1 MKKILLLAAGLAL
14 TLTACQKDEGLVS
27 DTTAASSFT
36 VTIPQSGVQSR
47 AVTDAFGTGTSA
59 NRCIL
64 EIYHGDQ
71 LYNRIVKPV
80 SNKQVTFDN
89 LRLVSSQE
97 YDFVFW
103 ADCATANSGS
113 DEGFDD
119 KAYTTT
125 ATGGLKA
132 ITEKGEFVG
141 NSDER
146 DAFFYHETISVNG
159 SFTRDDI
166 TLKRPFG
173 LLVVKTNDL
182 NEIKDEALKPTGYEV
197 AFKGLPTTFNALTG
211 EVSGS
216 ADVTYTSEELA
227 KNDGTISMDFLWATE
242 SEAALS
248 DFSMTF
254 LNNGTEICTNDA
266 FTNIPI
272 RRNYRTMVSGNLL
285 TKKGTI
291 SVTID
296 PTFDPEGPIEKV
308 IAEVESVSEVAQA
321 IENGATDITVTTAPT
336 TAATVEIPHTLTAD
350 QAAKEITITLPET
363 DQQVTLAY
371 TTEQSGQAPEAV
383 NITVPTTDK
392 LIINLPKST
401 VTLNGTRYTAVEAT
415 TAGNTLIVP
424 EGVSVET
431 LTVKG
436 GNVEIFGT
444 VGSID
449 FQNDASIIKVY
460 AVADAET
467 FKKAIGLANT
477 GKCEKIVL
485 AGNIALDASRMNLTG
500 TLDLNG
506 KVLTLD
512 NATAAAEV
520 PADASLTITGGTINA
535 SQKKNTQA
543 LLLVNK
549 GASLLVENVQLETDA
564 AALSP
569 ANGAE
574 GASLIVRNSTVAAA
588 TYAVT
593 TNASTPFTCDILLEN
608 STFTGSDPVLV
619 NVPCKLTMNKCTATG
634 SMHGVVVRGGTAR
647 ITDCDITLEYNDT
660 DYEDIVGYFDQ
671 REWGSGNMITLAA
684 MTIGNKNSNAY
695 QYPTD
700 VALVN
705 TKLNLGGLYGSH
717 FPALYAYANQGE
729 GLGVTLAYD
738 SRCQFAKEPEL
749 GSKNI
754 VVNNAYNPWD
764 GVSTEEVTPNAAGEY
779 EVASPAQLA
788 WVAATVNGGEKFE
801 GKTVKL
807 TSDIDL
813 AGHAWTPI
821 GNGSRFGSAAI
832 GNQFKGTFDGNGK
845 TISNLNINT
854 TKGTDF
860 AVGLFGVVNG
870 GTVKNLKLQKVA
882 VDVPTSEMAAAAVG
896 MLTGEGTV
904 SGVEVLSGHVAAV
917 RGNGAIVGRMIKGG
931 TISGCKNYA
940 TVTGTG
946 ANVGGIVGAAYYT
959 AEGQTMI
966 IEACGNYGTV
976 TGTAGA
982 VGGIVGLSAANVSNC
997 TNEADIKGNGA
1008 DVAGIVAEQQN
1019 AGSVTDCTNRGTV
1032 VNTSSAYG
1040 TGGIVGWVRY
1050 NGTTANYP
1058 VKNVISVTGN
1068 TNYGAVSG
1076 GNDAGGIVG
1085 TVYNLGKIN
1094 DNKNFAETLSSG
1106 NFTAG
1111 IVGNA
1116 QFTETAIGMTEPNS
1130 VEVKNNVS
1138 TTPLESITGSCK
1150 DLYVYIN
1157 NQEYVMAE
1165 NNRNAE

>member
-64 EIYHGDQ
+64 EIYHGDK
-71 LYNRIVKPV
+71 LYDRIEKGIT
-80 SNKQVTFDN
+80 SKKVTFDN
-89 LRLVSSQE
+89 LRLVSSQT

-103 ADCATANSGS
+103 ADCAEGSEGSFTDKVYNTAN
-113 DEGFDD
+113 
-119 KAYTTT
+119 
-125 ATGGLKA
+125 LKS
-132 ITEKGEFVG
+132 ITEIGPFVG

-182 NEIKDEALKPTGYEV
+182 NEIKDEALKPTGYTV

-216 ADVTYTSEELA
+216 ADVTYTATELA
-227 KNDGTISMDFLWATE
+227 KADGTISMDFLWASE
-242 SEAALS
+242 DEAALS

-266 FTNIPI
+266 FTNIPV
-272 RRNYRTMVSGNLL
+272 RRNYRTNVSGNLL

-535 SQKKNTQA
+535 SQKTGVTQA

-647 ITDCDITLEYNDT
+647 ITDCDITLEYNDN
-660 DYEDIVGYFDQ
+660 DYKDIVGYFDQ
-671 REWGSGNMITLAA
+671 LEWGSGNMITLAA
-684 MTIGNKNSNAY
+684 MTIGNKKSNAY

-754 VVNNAYNPWD
+754 AVNNAYNPWD

-801 GKTVKL
+801 DKTVKL

-821 GNGSRFGSAAI
+821 GNGSRLGSLAM
-832 GNQFKGTFDGNGK
+832 GKQFKGTFDGNGK

-854 TKGTDF
+854 TQGTDF

-940 TVTGTG
+940 MVTGTG

-1019 AGSVTDCTNRGTV
+1019 AGSVTDCTNRGAV

-1076 GNDAGGIVG
+1076 GNDAGGIIG

-1116 QFTETAIGMTEPNS
+1116 QFTETAIGITEPNS

>member
-1 MKKILLLAAGLAL
+1 MKKLFLLAAGLAL

-27 DTTAASSFT
+27 DGATTSSFT
-36 VTIPQSGVQSR
+36 VTIPQSGMQSR

-64 EIYHGDQ
+64 EIYHGDK
-71 LYNRIVKPV
+71 LYDRIEKGV
-80 SNKQVTFDN
+80 SGKTVTFDN
-89 LRLVSSQE
+89 LRLVSSQT

-103 ADCATANSGS
+103 ADCAEGSEGSFTDKVYNTA
-113 DEGFDD
+113 D
-119 KAYTTT
+119 
-125 ATGGLKA
+125 LKS

-146 DAFFYHETISVNG
+146 DAFFYHETIPVNG

-182 NEIKDEALKPTGYEV
+182 NEIKDEALKPTGYSV

-216 ADVTYTSEELA
+216 ADVTYTAGELA
-227 KNDGTISMDFLWATE
+227 KADGTISMDFLWATE

-248 DFSMTF
+248 DFTMTF
-254 LNNGTEICTNDA
+254 LNNGTAICTNDA

-272 RRNYRTMVSGNLL
+272 RRNYRTNVSGNLL

-296 PTFDPEGPIEKV
+296 PNFDANSPIDKV

-336 TAATVEIPHTLTAD
+336 TAATVEIPHTLTAE

-363 DQQVTLAY
+363 DQQVTFAY
-371 TTEQSGQAPEAV
+371 TTEQSDQAPEAV

-485 AGNIALDASRMNLTG
+485 AGNITLDASRMNLTG

-535 SQKKNTQA
+535 SQKTGVTQA

-549 GASLLVENVQLETDA
+549 RASLLVENVQLETDA

-619 NVPCKLTMNKCTATG
+619 NVPCKLTMNKCIATG

-647 ITDCDITLEYNDT
+647 ITDCDITLEYNDN
-660 DYEDIVGYFDQ
+660 DYNDIVGYFDQ

-684 MTIGNKNSNAY
+684 MTIGNKSSNAY

-764 GVSTEEVTPNAAGEY
+764 GVSTE
-779 EVASPAQLA
+779 
-788 WVAATVNGGEKFE
+788 
-801 GKTVKL
+801 
-807 TSDIDL
+807 
-813 AGHAWTPI
+813 
-821 GNGSRFGSAAI
+821 
-832 GNQFKGTFDGNGK
+832 
-845 TISNLNINT
+845 
-854 TKGTDF
+854 
-860 AVGLFGVVNG
+860 
-870 GTVKNLKLQKVA
+870 
-882 VDVPTSEMAAAAVG
+882 
-896 MLTGEGTV
+896 
-904 SGVEVLSGHVAAV
+904 
-917 RGNGAIVGRMIKGG
+917 
-931 TISGCKNYA
+931 
-940 TVTGTG
+940 
-946 ANVGGIVGAAYYT
+946 
-959 AEGQTMI
+959 
-966 IEACGNYGTV
+966 
-976 TGTAGA
+976 
-982 VGGIVGLSAANVSNC
+982 
-997 TNEADIKGNGA
+997 
-1008 DVAGIVAEQQN
+1008 
-1019 AGSVTDCTNRGTV
+1019 
-1032 VNTSSAYG
+1032 
-1040 TGGIVGWVRY
+1040 
-1050 NGTTANYP
+1050 
-1058 VKNVISVTGN
+1058 
-1068 TNYGAVSG
+1068 
-1076 GNDAGGIVG
+1076 
-1085 TVYNLGKIN
+1085 
-1094 DNKNFAETLSSG
+1094 
-1106 NFTAG
+1106 
-1111 IVGNA
+1111 
-1116 QFTETAIGMTEPNS
+1116 
-1130 VEVKNNVS
+1130 
-1138 TTPLESITGSCK
+1138 
-1150 DLYVYIN
+1150 
-1157 NQEYVMAE
+1157 
-1165 NNRNAE
+1165 

>member
-1 MKKILLLAAGLAL
+1 MKRLLHFVLLGLITTVVAS
-14 TLTACQKDEGLVS
+14 CSKDEADGLDS
-27 DTTAASSFT
+27 RLSSQIIT
-36 VTIPQSGVQSR
+36 VTIPQNEIQTKAS
-47 AVTDAFGTGTSA
+47 AADFGKGA
-59 NRCIL
+59 QIDRCIM
-64 EIYHGDQ
+64 EIYRNGI
-71 LYNRIVKPV
+71 LYGER
-80 SNKQVTFDN
+80 QTATVTAGKATFN
-89 LRLVSSQE
+89 LRLVASQT

-103 ADCATANSGS
+103 ADCSEGGQDKHYNTTDLTAISVNG
-113 DEGFDD
+113 DYTGNDD
-119 KAYTTT
+119 D
-125 ATGGLKA
+125 
-132 ITEKGEFVG
+132 F
-141 NSDER
+141 
-146 DAFFYHETISVNG
+146 DAFFYCLSDYAVEGAFSETV
-159 SFTRDDI
+159 

-173 LLVVKTNDL
+173 QLNVKTNDL
-182 NEIKDEALKPTGYEV
+182 TAIPDAALHPTDV
-197 AFKGLPTTFNALTG
+197 KVTFSAMPTSFNAMTG
-211 EVSGS
+211 VVGDETAEVS
-216 ADVTYTSEELA
+216 YTANVIDAASGEL
-227 KNDGTISMDFLWATE
+227 SMDYIWAPE
-242 SEAALS
+242 REANLA
-248 DFSMTF
+248 DFSVTF
-254 LNNGTEICTNDA
+254 INNGNDITTNDA
-266 FTNIPI
+266 FKNIPI
-272 RRNYRTMVSGNLL
+272 RRNYKTNVSGNLL
-285 TKKGTI
+285 TKQGTI

-296 PTFDPEGPIEKV
+296 PNFDPEGPIEKV

-336 TAATVEIPHTLTAD
+336 TVATVEIPHTLTAE

-535 SQKKNTQA
+535 FQKTGVTQA

-619 NVPCKLTMNKCTATG
+619 NVPCKLTMNKCIATG

-647 ITDCDITLEYNDT
+647 ITDCDITLEYNDN
-660 DYEDIVGYFDQ
+660 DYNDLVGYFDQ

-684 MTIGNKNSNAY
+684 MTIGNKSNNAY

-801 GKTVKL
+801 DKTVKL

-821 GNGSRFGSAAI
+821 GNGSRLGSLAM

-845 TISNLNINT
+845 TISNLNINM

-870 GTVKNLKLQKVA
+870 GMVMNLKLQKVA

-904 SGVEVLSGHVAAV
+904 SGVEVLSGHVAAA

-959 AEGQTMI
+959 ADGQTMT
-966 IEACGNYGTV
+966 IENCYNYGTV
-976 TGTAGA
+976 TGTAGV
-982 VGGIVGLSAANVSNC
+982 VGGIAGLSAANVSNC
-997 TNEADIKGNGA
+997 VNESAITGKGN

-1019 AGSVTDCTNRGTV
+1019 AGSVKNCTNRGEIRN
-1032 VNTSSAYG
+1032 NTASYG
-1040 TGGIVGWVRY
+1040 TAGIVGWIRY
-1050 NGTTANYP
+1050 NGATKDYP
-1058 VKNVISVTGN
+1058 VKNVIEVTGN
-1068 TNYGAVSG
+1068 TNYGKVSG

-1085 TVYNLGKIN
+1085 TVYNLGKVN
-1094 DNKNFAETLSSG
+1094 DNKNFAPSLQAAT
-1106 NFTAG
+1106 FAAG

-1116 QFTETAIGMTEPNS
+1116 QFTETAVGLDLQNS

-1138 TTPLESITGSCK
+1138 TTTLDQMTVNGTCK

-1157 NQEYVMAE
+1157 NQEYVTAE

>member
-1 MKKILLLAAGLAL
+1 
-14 TLTACQKDEGLVS
+14 
-27 DTTAASSFT
+27 
-36 VTIPQSGVQSR
+36 
-47 AVTDAFGTGTSA
+47 
-59 NRCIL
+59 
-64 EIYHGDQ
+64 
-71 LYNRIVKPV
+71 
-80 SNKQVTFDN
+80 
-89 LRLVSSQE
+89 
-97 YDFVFW
+97 
-103 ADCATANSGS
+103 
-113 DEGFDD
+113 
-119 KAYTTT
+119 
-125 ATGGLKA
+125 
-132 ITEKGEFVG
+132 
-141 NSDER
+141 
-146 DAFFYHETISVNG
+146 
-159 SFTRDDI
+159 
-166 TLKRPFG
+166 
-173 LLVVKTNDL
+173 
-182 NEIKDEALKPTGYEV
+182 LKPTGYTV

-211 EVSGS
+211 EVSGA

-227 KNDGTISMDFLWATE
+227 KADGTISMDFLWASE
-242 SEAALS
+242 DEAALS

-254 LNNGTEICTNDA
+254 LNNDTEICTNDA

-291 SVTID
+291 NVTID
-296 PTFDPEGPIEKV
+296 PNFDENSPIEKV
-308 IAEVESVSEVAQA
+308 VAEVESVSEVAQA
-321 IENGATDITVTTAPT
+321 IENGATDITVMTAPT
-336 TAATVEIPHTLTAD
+336 TAATVKIPHTLTAE
-350 QAAKEITITLPET
+350 QAAREITITLPET

-371 TTEQSGQAPEAV
+371 TTEQSGQAPKAV
-383 NITVPTTDK
+383 NITMPTTDK
-392 LIINLPKST
+392 LIIDLPEST
-401 VTLNGTRYTAVEAT
+401 VTLNGTSYTAVEAT

-424 EGVSVET
+424 EGVSIET

-444 VGSID
+444 VGLID

-460 AVADAET
+460 AVTDAET
-467 FKKAIGLANT
+467 FKKAIGMANT

-485 AGNIALDASRMNLTG
+485 AGNIALDASRMNLIG

-512 NATAAAEV
+512 NASAAAEV
-520 PADASLTITGGTINA
+520 PANASLTITGGTINA
-535 SQKKNTQA
+535 SQKAGVTQA

-549 GASLLVENVQLETDA
+549 GASLLVENVQIETDA

-647 ITDCDITLEYNDT
+647 ITDCDITLEYNDNN
-660 DYEDIVGYFDQ
+660 YKDIVSYFDQ
-671 REWGSGNMITLAA
+671 KEWGSGNMITLAA
-684 MTIGNKNSNAY
+684 MTIGNKSSNAY

-705 TKLNLGGLYGSH
+705 TKLNLGGQYGSH

-738 SRCQFAKEPEL
+738 SRCQFAKKPEL

-821 GNGSRFGSAAI
+821 GNGSRLVSVAL

-854 TKGTDF
+854 TQGTDY
-860 AVGLFGVVNG
+860 AVGLFGIVNG
-870 GTVKNLKLQKVA
+870 GMVMNLKLQKVA

-904 SGVEVLSGHVAAV
+904 SGVEVLSGHVAAK
-917 RGNGAIVGRMIKGG
+917 RGNGAIVGRMVKGG

-959 AEGQTMI
+959 ADGQTMT
-966 IEACGNYGTV
+966 IENCYNYGTV
-976 TGTAGA
+976 TSTAGV
-982 VGGIVGLSAANVSNC
+982 VGGIAGLSAANVSNC

-1019 AGSVTDCTNRGTV
+1019 AGNVTDCTNRGAV

-1094 DNKNFAETLSSG
+1094 DNKNFAKTLSSG

-1116 QFTETAIGMTEPNS
+1116 QFTEPAVGLENLSNS

-1138 TTPLESITGSCK
+1138 TTPFESITGSCK

-1157 NQEYVMAE
+1157 NKEYVTTE

>member
-1 MKKILLLAAGLAL
+1 MKKLVLFAAGLAL

-103 ADCATANSGS
+103 ADCATANSS
-113 DEGFDD
+113 SEEGFDD
-119 KAYTTT
+119 KVYNTV
-125 ATGGLKA
+125 TGGLKA

-159 SFTRDDI
+159 SFTRDNI

-296 PTFDPEGPIEKV
+296 PTFDPESPIEKV

-350 QAAKEITITLPET
+350 QAAKEISITLPET

-371 TTEQSGQAPEAV
+371 TPEQSGQAPEAV

-467 FKKAIGLANT
+467 FKKTIGLANT

-535 SQKKNTQA
+535 SQKTGVTQA

-564 AALSP
+564 
-569 ANGAE
+569 GAE
-574 GASLIVRNSTVAAA
+574 GASLIVRNSTVVAA

-647 ITDCDITLEYNDT
+647 ITDCDITLEYNDN
-660 DYEDIVGYFDQ
+660 DYKDIVGYFDQ

-684 MTIGNKNSNAY
+684 MTIGNKSSNAY

-882 VDVPTSEMAAAAVG
+882 VDVPTSEMAAGAVG
-896 MLTGEGTV
+896 MLTGGGTV
-904 SGVEVLSGHVAAV
+904 SGVEVLSGHVAAI

-959 AEGQTMI
+959 AKGQTMTI
-966 IEACGNYGTV
+966 KACGNYGTV

-1019 AGSVTDCTNRGTV
+1019 AGSVTDCTNRGAV

-1076 GNDAGGIVG
+1076 GNDAGGIIG

-1116 QFTETAIGMTEPNS
+1116 QFTETAIGMTELNS

>member
-1 MKKILLLAAGLAL
+1 MLAAF
-14 TLTACQKDEGLVS
+14 TACQKDEGLVS

-64 EIYHGDQ
+64 EIYHGDK
-71 LYNRIVKPV
+71 LYDRIEKGV
-80 SNKQVTFDN
+80 SGKTVTFDN
-89 LRLVSSQE
+89 LRLVSSQT

-103 ADCATANSGS
+103 ADCAEGSEGNFTDKVYNTAN
-113 DEGFDD
+113 
-119 KAYTTT
+119 
-125 ATGGLKA
+125 LKS
-132 ITEKGEFVG
+132 ITEIGPFVG

-146 DAFFYHETISVNG
+146 DAFFAKESFKVTG
-159 SFTRDDI
+159 SFTKPV

-182 NEIKDEALKPTGYEV
+182 NEIKDEALKPTGYSV

-216 ADVTYTSEELA
+216 ADVTYTAGELA
-227 KNDGTISMDFLWATE
+227 KADGTISMDFLWATE

-248 DFSMTF
+248 DFTMTF
-254 LNNGTEICTNDA
+254 LNNGTAICTNDA

-272 RRNYRTMVSGNLL
+272 RRNYRTNVSGNLL
-285 TKKGTI
+285 TKKGSI

-296 PTFDPEGPIEKV
+296 PNFDANSPIDKV

-336 TAATVEIPHTLTAD
+336 TAATVEIPHTLTAE

-449 FQNDASIIKVY
+449 FLNDASMIKVY

-485 AGNIALDASRMNLTG
+485 AGNIALDASKMNLTG

-684 MTIGNKNSNAY
+684 MTIGNKSSNAY

-717 FPALYAYANQGE
+717 FPALYAYANQSE

-821 GNGSRFGSAAI
+821 GNGSRFGSVAI

-896 MLTGEGTV
+896 MLTGGGTV
-904 SGVEVLSGHVAAV
+904 SGVEVLSGHVAAI
-917 RGNGAIVGRMIKGG
+917 RGNGAIVGRMVKGG

-959 AEGQTMI
+959 ADGQTMT
-966 IEACGNYGTV
+966 IENCYNYGTV
-976 TGTAGA
+976 TGTAGV
-982 VGGIVGLSAANVSNC
+982 VGGIAGLSAANVSNC
-997 TNEADIKGNGA
+997 VNESAITGKGN

-1019 AGSVTDCTNRGTV
+1019 AGSVKNCTNRGEIR
-1032 VNTSSAYG
+1032 NNAASYG
-1040 TGGIVGWVRY
+1040 TAGIVGWIRY
-1050 NGTTANYP
+1050 NGATKDYP
-1058 VKNVISVTGN
+1058 VKNVIEVTGN
-1068 TNYGAVSG
+1068 TNYGKVSG

-1094 DNKNFAETLSSG
+1094 DNKNFAPSLQAAT
-1106 NFTAG
+1106 FAAG

-1116 QFTETAIGMTEPNS
+1116 QFTETAVGLENLPNS

>member
-1 MKKILLLAAGLAL
+1 M

-64 EIYHGDQ
+64 EIYHGDK
-71 LYNRIVKPV
+71 LYDRIEKGIT
-80 SNKQVTFDN
+80 SKKVTFDN
-89 LRLVSSQE
+89 LRLVSSQT

-103 ADCATANSGS
+103 ADCAEGSEGSFTDKVYNTAN
-113 DEGFDD
+113 
-119 KAYTTT
+119 
-125 ATGGLKA
+125 LKS
-132 ITEKGEFVG
+132 ITEIEPFVG

-254 LNNGTEICTNDA
+254 LNDGTEICTNDA

-272 RRNYRTMVSGNLL
+272 RRNYRTNVSGNLL

-296 PTFDPEGPIEKV
+296 PNFDPESPIEKV

-336 TAATVEIPHTLTAD
+336 TAATVEIPHTLTAE

-477 GKCEKIVL
+477 GKCEKIML
-485 AGNIALDASRMNLTG
+485 ADDISLDTAQDLTG

-506 KVLTLD
+506 QMLTLD
-512 NATAAAEV
+512 NVKATV
-520 PADASLTITGGTINA
+520 PADASLTITGGSIK
-535 SQKKNTQA
+535 SQQST
-543 LLLVNK
+543 VNQTSFSISK
-549 GASLLVENVQLETDA
+549 GATLLMENVLLETDA

-574 GASLIVRNSTVAAA
+574 GASLIVRNSTVAAK

-647 ITDCDITLEYNDT
+647 ITDCDITLEYNDN
-660 DYEDIVGYFDQ
+660 DYNDLVGYFDQ

-684 MTIGNKNSNAY
+684 MTIGNKSNNAY

-705 TKLNLGGLYGSH
+705 TELNLGGLYGSH

-845 TISNLNINT
+845 TISNLNINM

-870 GTVKNLKLQKVA
+870 GTVMNLKLRKVA

-896 MLTGEGTV
+896 MLTGKGTV
-904 SGVEVLSGHVAAV
+904 SDVEVLSGHVAAA

-959 AEGQTMI
+959 AEDQTMT

-1019 AGSVTDCTNRGTV
+1019 AGSVTDCTNRGAV

-1050 NGTTANYP
+1050 NGITANYP

-1076 GNDAGGIVG
+1076 GNDAGGIIG

-1157 NQEYVMAE
+1157 NQGYVTAE

>member
-1 MKKILLLAAGLAL
+1 M
-14 TLTACQKDEGLVS
+14 
-27 DTTAASSFT
+27 
-36 VTIPQSGVQSR
+36 
-47 AVTDAFGTGTSA
+47 
-59 NRCIL
+59 
-64 EIYHGDQ
+64 
-71 LYNRIVKPV
+71 
-80 SNKQVTFDN
+80 
-89 LRLVSSQE
+89 
-97 YDFVFW
+97 
-103 ADCATANSGS
+103 
-113 DEGFDD
+113 
-119 KAYTTT
+119 
-125 ATGGLKA
+125 
-132 ITEKGEFVG
+132 
-141 NSDER
+141 
-146 DAFFYHETISVNG
+146 
-159 SFTRDDI
+159 
-166 TLKRPFG
+166 
-173 LLVVKTNDL
+173 
-182 NEIKDEALKPTGYEV
+182 
-197 AFKGLPTTFNALTG
+197 
-211 EVSGS
+211 
-216 ADVTYTSEELA
+216 
-227 KNDGTISMDFLWATE
+227 
-242 SEAALS
+242 
-248 DFSMTF
+248 
-254 LNNGTEICTNDA
+254 
-266 FTNIPI
+266 
-272 RRNYRTMVSGNLL
+272 
-285 TKKGTI
+285 
-291 SVTID
+291 
-296 PTFDPEGPIEKV
+296 
-308 IAEVESVSEVAQA
+308 
-321 IENGATDITVTTAPT
+321 
-336 TAATVEIPHTLTAD
+336 
-350 QAAKEITITLPET
+350 
-363 DQQVTLAY
+363 
-371 TTEQSGQAPEAV
+371 
-383 NITVPTTDK
+383 
-392 LIINLPKST
+392 
-401 VTLNGTRYTAVEAT
+401 
-415 TAGNTLIVP
+415 
-424 EGVSVET
+424 
-431 LTVKG
+431 
-436 GNVEIFGT
+436 EIFGT

-467 FKKAIGLANT
+467 FKKTIGLANT

-535 SQKKNTQA
+535 SQKTGVTQA

-574 GASLIVRNSTVAAA
+574 GASLIVRNSTVVAA

-647 ITDCDITLEYNDT
+647 ITDCDITLEYNDN
-660 DYEDIVGYFDQ
+660 DYKDIVGYFDQ

-684 MTIGNKNSNAY
+684 MTIGNKSSNAY

-882 VDVPTSEMAAAAVG
+882 VDVPTSEMAAGAVG
-896 MLTGEGTV
+896 MLTGGGTV
-904 SGVEVLSGHVAAV
+904 SGVEVLSGHVAAI

-959 AEGQTMI
+959 AKGQTMTI
-966 IEACGNYGTV
+966 KACGNYGTV

-1019 AGSVTDCTNRGTV
+1019 AGSVTDCTNRGAV

-1076 GNDAGGIVG
+1076 GNDAGGIIG

-1116 QFTETAIGMTEPNS
+1116 QFTETAIGMTELNS

>member
-1 MKKILLLAAGLAL
+1 MNKVLLLAGMLAAF
-14 TLTACQKDEGLVS
+14 TACQKDEL
-27 DTTAASSFT
+27 
-36 VTIPQSGVQSR
+36 PQSGAATSQTISVTVPQGIQTR
-47 AVTDAFGTGTSA
+47 ATGDGDGSMV

-64 EIYHGDQ
+64 EIYRDGA
-71 LYNRIVKPV
+71 LYGERKV
-80 SNKQVTFDN
+80 STVTSGKATFSD
-89 LRLVSSQE
+89 LRLVAQQT

-103 ADCATANSGS
+103 ADCADNGVDKYYDTESGLTQIS
-113 DEGFDD
+113 AKE
-119 KAYTTT
+119 Y
-125 ATGGLKA
+125 
-132 ITEKGEFVG
+132 KGNE
-141 NSDER
+141 ER
-146 DAFFYHETISVNG
+146 FDAFFLCQKDYKVEASFNETGWV
-159 SFTRDDI
+159 
-166 TLKRPFG
+166 LKRPFG
-173 LLVVKTNDL
+173 QLNIKTDDLGDIPTELQPDAVSVV
-182 NEIKDEALKPTGYEV
+182 
-197 AFKGLPTTFNALTG
+197 FKNLPTSFNALEGVTN
-211 EVSGS
+211 E
-216 ADVTYTSEELA
+216 ATQEEVTYKANILDAASGKLTVDYLWASEEE
-227 KNDGTISMDFLWATE
+227 SAT
-242 SEAALS
+242 LS
-248 DFSMTF
+248 DFTMTF
-254 LNNGTEICTNDA
+254 LNNDTEICTNDA

-272 RRNYRTMVSGNLL
+272 RRNYRTNVSGNLL
-285 TKKGTI
+285 TKKGSI

-296 PTFDPEGPIEKV
+296 PNFDANSPIDKV

-321 IENGATDITVTTAPT
+321 IENGATDITVMTAPT
-336 TAATVEIPHTLTAD
+336 TAATVKIPHTLTAE
-350 QAAKEITITLPET
+350 QAAREITITLPET

-371 TTEQSGQAPEAV
+371 TTEQSGQAPKAV
-383 NITVPTTDK
+383 NITMPTTDK
-392 LIINLPKST
+392 LIIDLPEST
-401 VTLNGTRYTAVEAT
+401 VTLNGTSYTAVEAT

-424 EGVSVET
+424 EGVSIET

-460 AVADAET
+460 AVTDAET
-467 FKKAIGLANT
+467 FKKAIGMANT

-485 AGNIALDASRMNLTG
+485 AGNIALDASRMNLIG

-512 NATAAAEV
+512 NASAAAEV
-520 PADASLTITGGTINA
+520 PANASLTITGGTINA
-535 SQKKNTQA
+535 SQKAGVTQA

-549 GASLLVENVQLETDA
+549 GASLLVENVQIETDA

-647 ITDCDITLEYNDT
+647 ITDCDITLEYNDN
-660 DYEDIVGYFDQ
+660 DYKDIVSYFDQ
-671 REWGSGNMITLAA
+671 KEWGSGNMITLAA
-684 MTIGNKNSNAY
+684 MTIGNKSSNAY

-705 TKLNLGGLYGSH
+705 TKLNLGGQYGSH

-738 SRCQFAKEPEL
+738 SRCQFAKKPEL

-821 GNGSRFGSAAI
+821 GNGSRLVSVAL

-854 TKGTDF
+854 TQGTDY
-860 AVGLFGVVNG
+860 AVGLFGIVNG
-870 GTVKNLKLQKVA
+870 GMVMNLKLQKVA

-904 SGVEVLSGHVAAV
+904 SGVEVLSGHVAAK
-917 RGNGAIVGRMIKGG
+917 RGNGAIVGRMVKGG

-959 AEGQTMI
+959 ADGQTMT
-966 IEACGNYGTV
+966 IENCYNYGTV
-976 TGTAGA
+976 TSTAGV
-982 VGGIVGLSAANVSNC
+982 VGGIAGLSAANVSNC

-1019 AGSVTDCTNRGTV
+1019 AGNVTDCTNRGAV

-1094 DNKNFAETLSSG
+1094 DNKNFAKTLSSG

-1116 QFTETAIGMTEPNS
+1116 QFTEPAVGLENLSNS

-1138 TTPLESITGSCK
+1138 TTPFESITGSCK

-1157 NQEYVMAE
+1157 NKEYVTTE

>member
-1 MKKILLLAAGLAL
+1 MKKILSLVLLGLMTIFA
-14 TLTACQKDEGLVS
+14 ACQKEELDVPDGS
-27 DTTAASSFT
+27 AAQKFT
-36 VTIPQSGVQSR
+36 VTIPSNGVPSR
-47 AVTDAFGTGTSA
+47 AVADNFSEGTLV

-64 EIYHGDQ
+64 EIYRGDA
-71 LYNRIVKPV
+71 LYSRIEKGVTGGT
-80 SNKQVTFDN
+80 VTFDD
-89 LRLVSSQE
+89 LRLVASQT

-103 ADCATANSGS
+103 ADCADGNET
-113 DEGFDD
+113 EGFTD
-119 KAYTTT
+119 KVYVTEN
-125 ATGGLKA
+125 GLTN
-132 ITEKGEFVG
+132 ITEKGAFAG
-141 NSDER
+141 NSDDR
-146 DAFFYHETISVNG
+146 DAFYFCLPDKEVTGTFSELV
-159 SFTRDDI
+159 
-166 TLKRPFG
+166 TLTRPFG
-173 LLVVKTNDL
+173 LLVVKTSDLSAINDSNL
-182 NEIKDEALKPTGYEV
+182 IPDGYGI
-197 AFKGLPTTFNALTG
+197 AFKGLPNAFNARTG
-211 EVSGS
+211 AVSGS
-216 ADVTYTSEELA
+216 ADVSYRATEFA
-227 KNDGTISMDFLWATE
+227 KADGTVSMDFLWASPE
-242 SEAALS
+242 KAALA

-254 LNNGTEICTNDA
+254 YKGDVPITTNDN
-266 FTNIPI
+266 FKNIPI
-272 RRNYRTMVSGNLL
+272 RRNYKTNVSGNLL

-291 SVTID
+291 NVTID
-296 PTFDPEGPIEKV
+296 AQFTDEYDETITEVATIEEANAALAEGKTNIVVVEAPAAAAELTIAKV
-308 IAEVESVSEVAQA
+308 HATTDTEVSVSLP
-321 IENGATDITVTTAPT
+321 ATTQTVTVKYDGGNGNTPA
-336 TAATVEIPHTLTAD
+336 
-350 QAAKEITITLPET
+350 
-363 DQQVTLAY
+363 
-371 TTEQSGQAPEAV
+371 SV
-383 NITVPTTDK
+383 NISIPSSE
-392 LIINLPKST
+392 NLVIDLPNST
-401 VTLNGTRYTAVEAT
+401 VTLNGQTYNAVTAT
-415 TAGNTLIVP
+415 TAENTLIVP
-424 EGVSVET
+424 EGVTVGS

-436 GNVEIFGT
+436 GNVEIYGKVGT
-444 VGSID
+444 ID
-449 FQNDASIIKVY
+449 FQNGTSVIKVY
-460 AVADAET
+460 SVANAET
-467 FKKAIGLANT
+467 FRKAVELANT

-485 AGNIALDASRMNLTG
+485 AGNLELDGSAMNITG
-500 TLDLNG
+500 TLALNE
-506 KVLTLD
+506 KTLTFN
-512 NATAAAEV
+512 NATGAVEV
-520 PADASLTITGGTINA
+520 PEGASLTVTGGTIKVSRSNTAQA
-535 SQKKNTQA
+535 S
-543 LLLVNK
+543 LLVNK
-549 GASLLVENVQLETDA
+549 DASLVLESVLFETNA
-564 AALSP
+564 AALFP
-569 ANGAE
+569 AGDA
-574 GASLIVRNSTVAAA
+574 ASVVVRNSTVTAK
-588 TYAVT
+588 TYAVA
-593 TNASTPFTCDILLEN
+593 TNASTTYTVGILLEN
-608 STFTGSDPVLV
+608 SSFTGSSPILV
-619 NVPCKLTMNKCTATG
+619 NIPCELAMNGCIVTG

-647 ITDCDITLEYNDT
+647 INGCDITLEYNDSY
-660 DYEDIVGYFDQ
+660 YEEMAAYFND
-671 REWGSGNMITLAA
+671 RNWGQGNMVNLAA
-684 MTIGNKNSNAY
+684 MTIGNKHATSY

-705 TKLNLGGLYGSH
+705 TSLRLGGQYGSH

-738 SRCQFAKEPEL
+738 ATCRFDKAPVI
-749 GSKNI
+749 GSENI

-764 GVSTEEVTPNAAGEY
+764 GQSTDEITPNAAGEY
-779 EVASPAQLA
+779 EVATPAQLA
-788 WVAATVNGGEKFE
+788 WIAATVNSGEEFE

-807 TSDIDL
+807 MADIDL

-821 GNGSRFGSAAI
+821 GDGSRLGSAAM
-832 GNQFKGTFDGNGK
+832 GNQFKGTFDGNGR

-870 GTVKNLKLQKVA
+870 GTVKNLKFGKVS

-896 MLTGEGTV
+896 MLTGGGTV

-931 TISGCKNYA
+931 TISGCNNYA
-940 TVTGTG
+940 AVTGTG

-959 AEGQTMI
+959 AEGQTMT

-1019 AGSVTDCTNRGTV
+1019 AGSVTDCTNRGAV

-1068 TNYGAVSG
+1068 MNYGAVSG
-1076 GNDAGGIVG
+1076 GNDAGGIIG

-1157 NQEYVMAE
+1157 SQEFVTAE